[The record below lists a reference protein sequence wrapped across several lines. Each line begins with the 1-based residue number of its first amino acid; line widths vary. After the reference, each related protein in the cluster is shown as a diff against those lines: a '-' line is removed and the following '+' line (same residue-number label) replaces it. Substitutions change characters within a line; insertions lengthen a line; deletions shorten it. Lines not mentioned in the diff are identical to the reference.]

1 MSLKITTLIEN
12 MPDDAGNLEFE
23 HGFSVLIEQE
33 GNRVLFDTGQTGAFV
48 KNAEHLGL
56 NLETLDA
63 VVLSHGHYDHT
74 GGVPTLL
81 ENLKRKT
88 PFYIGREFFLPK
100 YKRLEDG
107 SYKYNGY
114 PFPQELLMGKN
125 SPAEV
130 HMVEDDVT
138 VLSETMVLF
147 KNFSR
152 VTDFEKINLKF
163 YIKTDTGYEP
173 DLFADEIALGI
184 ITEDGLVL
192 VVGCSHVG
200 IVNILE
206 HVKQKMNLP
215 VAAVLGGTHLVE
227 AEEIRLTKTV
237 EALKAHNIKKIAVS
251 HCTGEEGIKRL
262 WKEFPEAFVL
272 NNTGTEFL

>member
-12 MPDDAGNLEFE
+12 MPDDAGVLEFE

-33 GNRVLFDTGQTGAFV
+33 KTRILFDTGQTGAFV
-48 KNAEHLGL
+48 KNAERLGL

-81 ENLKRKT
+81 EKLKKKT
-88 PFYIGREFFLPK
+88 PFYIGREFFASK
-100 YKRLEDG
+100 YKMLEDG
-107 SYKYNGY
+107 SYKYNGN
-114 PFPQELLMGKN
+114 PFTQELLMEKN

-130 HMVEDDVT
+130 HLIEEDVT
-138 VLSETMVLF
+138 FLSETMVLF
-147 KNFSR
+147 KNFIR
-152 VTDFEKINLKF
+152 VTEFEKVNPKF
-163 YIKTDTGYEP
+163 FVKTDAGYEQ
-173 DLFADEIALGI
+173 DLFVDEIALGI
-184 ITEDGLVL
+184 ITEAGLVL

-206 HVKQKMNLP
+206 HVKRKMNLP

-237 EALKAHNIKKIAVS
+237 EALKGHNIKKIAVS
-251 HCTGEEGIKRL
+251 HCTGEEGMERL
-262 WKEFPEAFVL
+262 RKEFSEAFVL

>member
-12 MPDDAGNLEFE
+12 MPDDAGILEFE
-23 HGFSVLIEQE
+23 HGFSVLIDQE
-33 GNRVLFDTGQTGAFV
+33 GNRVQFDTGQTGAFV

-74 GGVPTLL
+74 GGMPTLL

-100 YKRLEDG
+100 YKRLEDD
-107 SYKYNGY
+107 SYKYNGN

-130 HMVEDDVT
+130 HIVEDDVI
-138 VLSETMVLF
+138 VLSKTMVLF

-152 VTDFEKINLKF
+152 VTDFEKVNPKF
-163 YIKTDTGYEP
+163 YIKTDAGYEP

-184 ITEDGLVL
+184 ITENGLVL

-227 AEEIRLTKTV
+227 AEDVRLTKTV
-237 EALKAHNIKKIAVS
+237 EALKGYNIKKIAVS

-262 WKEFPEAFVL
+262 RKEFPEVFVL
-272 NNTGTEFL
+272 NNTGTEFI